1 MTEKVDLEIS
11 VDSAIR
17 ETREN
22 YEAAMVAVA
31 RLKEEMNRLE
41 RRITEDGMGENAGE
55 VAALSALT
63 SRFNELTDSQI
74 LESKRAWRKYEE
86 LKREGDAQATEV
98 PRLNEF
104 YDACTKTR
112 QLAADLT
119 CYSLG
124 NPKR

>member
-1 MTEKVDLEIS
+1 MTEKIDLEIR
-11 VDSAIR
+11 VASAIR

-22 YEAAMVAVA
+22 YDAAMAAVE
-31 RLKEEMNRLE
+31 RVKEEMNRLE
-41 RRITEDGMGENAGE
+41 RRITEDGMGENARDM
-55 VAALSALT
+55 ASLSSLT
-63 SRFNELTDSQI
+63 SRFNELADSQI
-74 LESKRAWRKYEE
+74 LESKMDWRIYEG
-86 LKREGDAQATEV
+86 LRREGESQASEV

-104 YDACTKTR
+104 YDTCTKTQ